1 MCGSCQFVY
10 ISSEYEIWKELKST
24 NNHKRKRALHHFFH
38 RCSSGH
44 TILAANIKIHTF
56 KKLLCKCKVEQKTNT
71 RSLTHS
77 HSHNGNAREKKVSRP
92 RTHVPLVIYQRSPR
106 QFYIVHKHRD
116 ECQAIWWSY
125 RKVLSKL
132 LIQREF
138 LFVQSNDGFQSPLN
152 YLPVPWAKW
161 THRRNM
167 LIIAKNGHIYFVI
180 YGNYINVRALY
191 KYIMMLLNCMKK
203 TGTFQFSGT
212 QKNSQIEN

>member
-1 MCGSCQFVY
+1 MQ
-10 ISSEYEIWKELKST
+10 
-24 NNHKRKRALHHFFH
+24 
-38 RCSSGH
+38 SGAKNKH
-44 TILAANIKIHTF
+44 
-56 KKLLCKCKVEQKTNT
+56 
-71 RSLTHS
+71 SLTHS
-77 HSHNGNAREKKVSRP
+77 LPLSQWECTRKKSIKTTNTCTIGHISKVS
-92 RTHVPLVIYQRSPR
+92 TSVL
-106 QFYIVHKHRD
+106 YIVHKHRD

-191 KYIMMLLNCMKK
+191 KYIMMLLNCIKK
-203 TGTFQFSGT
+203 PELSVQR
-212 QKNSQIEN
+212 NSKE

>member
-92 RTHVPLVIYQRSPR
+92 RTHVPLVIYQRSPH
-106 QFYIVHKHRD
+106 QFYILYISIAMNAKPFGKAT
-116 ECQAIWWSY
+116 EKFCQNCSSNGNFY
-125 RKVLSKL
+125 LYNRMMVSSSL
-132 LIQREF
+132 LTTYQCHGPNER
-138 LFVQSNDGFQSPLN
+138 
-152 YLPVPWAKW
+152 
-161 THRRNM
+161 
-167 LIIAKNGHIYFVI
+167 IAEI
-180 YGNYINVRALY
+180 
-191 KYIMMLLNCMKK
+191 C
-203 TGTFQFSGT
+203 
-212 QKNSQIEN
+212 